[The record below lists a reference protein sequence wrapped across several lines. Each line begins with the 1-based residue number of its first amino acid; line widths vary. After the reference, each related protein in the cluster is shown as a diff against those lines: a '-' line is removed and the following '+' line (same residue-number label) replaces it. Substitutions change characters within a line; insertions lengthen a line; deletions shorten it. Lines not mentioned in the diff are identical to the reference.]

1 MNDGGLNGK
10 MFNEQQAD
18 YEIPAQVALE
28 IVDKIFKLTGYK
40 TIVCNK
46 KGIIIGANDRQRI
59 GTLHS
64 GAKSIMD
71 GKFEEYAVSAEE
83 AAKNTLIKEGLNLP
97 ISVFGKKIGT
107 FGIGGSI
114 EIVRPLC
121 AIGADTI
128 AVKIWEMVQ
137 KQSISSR
144 VKKITEE
151 INHATQ
157 TINKISAGSKEAA
170 EVASHGAS
178 IADSTSRKVLDTNQ
192 ILEISHDIADQ
203 INLLG
208 LNASIESARAGD
220 SGRGFGV
227 VASKI
232 QKLAIDSSDS
242 YKSINQILK
251 EIQKSI
257 QEVAGS
263 TIKTASLSNAQAVS
277 IRELLK
283 MMNSIQELITGLE
296 IDFDKG

>member
-1 MNDGGLNGK
+1 MNYDSLKGK
-10 MFNEQQAD
+10 KISGQHETD
-18 YEIPAQVALE
+18 YEIPEQLALE

-40 TIVCNK
+40 TIVCNS
-46 KGIIIGANDRQRI
+46 KGIIIGASDLQRI

-64 GAKSIMD
+64 GAKAIMD
-71 GKFEEYAVSAEE
+71 GKCEEYAVSAEE

-97 ISVFGKKIGT
+97 ISVYGKKIGT

-137 KQSISSR
+137 KQAISSL

-151 INHATQ
+151 INHVTR
-157 TINKISAGSKEAA
+157 TIDKISASSREAVEA
-170 EVASHGAS
+170 ASHGAAV
-178 IADSTSRKVLDTNQ
+178 ADATSKKVLDTNQ

-257 QEVAGS
+257 RDVAGS
-263 TIKTASLSNAQAVS
+263 TLKTASISNAQAAS
-277 IRELLK
+277 IRELLT
-283 MMNSIQELITGLE
+283 MMNSIQEQITGLE
-296 IDFDKG
+296 IDFNK